1 MLKSWGFSVSS
12 QKGFNFSLMLSF
24 ISISTP
30 GSAWQ
35 SNAKIWIKINLTLL
49 DSVRP
54 LTTDPEHVDGSL
66 VQLDE
71 HSVVDLPQPEQLGN
85 LLNLGRHLKRER
97 KLIKV
102 NLSSFQFS

>member
-1 MLKSWGFSVSS
+1 
-12 QKGFNFSLMLSF
+12 MLSF

-66 VQLDE
+66 VQLDQ
-71 HSVVDLPQPEQLGN
+71 HPVVDLPLPEQLEN
-85 LLNLGRHLKRER
+85 LFHLERHLEQKII
-97 KLIKV
+97 LY
-102 NLSSFQFS
+102 